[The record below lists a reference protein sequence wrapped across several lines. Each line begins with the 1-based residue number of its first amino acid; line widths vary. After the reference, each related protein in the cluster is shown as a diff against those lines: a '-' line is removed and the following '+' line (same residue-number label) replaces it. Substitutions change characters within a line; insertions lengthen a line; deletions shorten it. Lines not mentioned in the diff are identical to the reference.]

1 MASLFCIY
9 IIQEQITKKPFAALI
24 VIQEQI
30 TKKPSAKYEGH
41 LLS

>member
-9 IIQEQITKKPFAALI
+9 IIQKQITKLLFAALI

-30 TKKPSAKYEGH
+30 TKKALRKTEG
-41 LLS
+41 LL